1 MAGTVPQACRCVRT
15 YLHRSSVWYGRHMV
29 KPKVAPV
36 DTTYAEPQQSAWF
49 ALLFAHATVMSHLEA
64 ALSERHEI
72 SFSACEILCHLDGA
86 EPMAVRSLA
95 SELVSVS
102 PSRASRVIQEL
113 VDAGHV
119 RRSAVQ
125 SDGRI
130 SLVSLTAAG
139 RRYASS
145 VKSTFADAAQECFV
159 EALDESDLEALC
171 RIWQKLEARSID
183 LQREKPPS

>member
-1 MAGTVPQACRCVRT
+1 
-15 YLHRSSVWYGRHMV
+15 MV
-29 KPKVAPV
+29 KPEVAPL
-36 DTTYAEPQQSAWF
+36 DTTCVAPEQSAWF

-72 SFSACEILCHLDGA
+72 SFSACEILCRLEGS
-86 EPMAVRSLA
+86 EPVAVRSLA

-139 RRYASS
+139 RRYARS
-145 VKSTFADAAQECFV
+145 VKTTFADAAQECFI
-159 EALDESDLEALC
+159 EALDQSDLDALC
-171 RIWQKLEARSID
+171 RIWEKLKVRSID
-183 LQREKPPS
+183 LQRARPRSAPPAR

>member
-1 MAGTVPQACRCVRT
+1 
-15 YLHRSSVWYGRHMV
+15 MV
-29 KPKVAPV
+29 KPRVAPV
-36 DTTYAEPQQSAWF
+36 DMTCAAPQQSAWF

-64 ALSERHEI
+64 ALAETHEI
-72 SFSACEILCHLDGA
+72 SFSACEILCRLDGS
-86 EPMAVRSLA
+86 EPVAVRSLA

-130 SLVSLTAAG
+130 SLVSLTVAG

-145 VKSTFADAAQECFV
+145 VKDTFASAAQECFT
-159 EALDESDLEALC
+159 EALDEGDLEALC
-171 RIWQKLEARSID
+171 RIWQKLEARSVE
-183 LQREKPPS
+183 LQRTTPESNPQATLA

>member
-1 MAGTVPQACRCVRT
+1 
-15 YLHRSSVWYGRHMV
+15 
-29 KPKVAPV
+29 
-36 DTTYAEPQQSAWF
+36 
-49 ALLFAHATVMSHLEA
+49 
-64 ALSERHEI
+64 
-72 SFSACEILCHLDGA
+72 
-86 EPMAVRSLA
+86 MAVRSLA

-139 RRYASS
+139 RRYALS
-145 VKSTFADAAQECFV
+145 VERTFSDAAQECFT
-159 EALDESDLEALC
+159 EALDQSDLDALC
-171 RIWQKLEARSID
+171 RIWQKLEARSVD
-183 LQREKPPS
+183 LQHAKSESAPPPTVA